1 MSDTGSVETD
11 PLFVGLTR
19 PTMIFGVS
27 FKMFFLNFFLS
38 MFFYIQSPGLKV
50 IVLAFVLHLVSYILC
65 FQEPLILELYMMKA
79 SNFMNCKNKRYFNG
93 ANSYDQY

>member
-1 MSDTGSVETD
+1 MADTGSVDTD

-27 FKMFFLNFFLS
+27 FKMFFLNFFAS
-38 MFFYIQSPGLKV
+38 MFFYIQDPGVKV
-50 IVLAFVLHLVSYILC
+50 IFLAVALHLLSYILC
-65 FQEPLILELYMMKA
+65 FQEPLFLELYMMKG
-79 SNFMNCKNKRYFNG
+79 SNFMNCKNKRFFNG

>member
-27 FKMFFLNFFLS
+27 FKMFFLNFFIA
-38 MFFYIQSPGLKV
+38 MFFYIQVPGLKV
-50 IVLAFVLHLVSYILC
+50 VFLGLILHVVSYILC
-65 FQEPLILELYMMKA
+65 FQEPLFLELYMMKW
-79 SNFMNCKNKRYFNG
+79 SNFLKCKNKAFFNG

>member
-1 MSDTGSVETD
+1 MADTGSIETD

-38 MFFYIQSPGLKV
+38 MFFYIQVPGLKV
-50 IVLAFVLHLVSYILC
+50 IALAIALHLIAYILC
-65 FQEPLILELYMMKA
+65 FQEPLFLELYMMKW
-79 SNFMNCKNKRYFNG
+79 SKFLNCKNKSFFNG